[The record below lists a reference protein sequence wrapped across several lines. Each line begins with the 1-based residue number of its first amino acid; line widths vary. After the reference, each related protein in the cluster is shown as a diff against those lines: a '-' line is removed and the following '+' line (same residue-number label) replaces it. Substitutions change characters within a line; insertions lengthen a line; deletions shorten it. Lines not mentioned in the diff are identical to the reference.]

1 VAELTPIP
9 SARQTASAQDYK
21 PVSGYAVAA
30 TVVAGAFVLLLLL
43 VVANALLTK
52 RSALEYPLLV
62 LPAVGLVLAILA
74 RSHIKNSE
82 GTRIG
87 MKLANAAWWV
97 SVLGGAGYGAYLYA
111 NEFVLERE
119 SAGVAD
125 KFFNELKEGRIESS
139 FLHLVPPEERDR
151 VSPDAGEGFAVAY
164 AKSGFFE
171 FRRHDIVRLL
181 KRNGKAA
188 TIERVGVKDVK
199 QAEGA
204 FHATHIYNLEC
215 PDGRFEIQVKMTAT
229 EPKRGGKPVWQIPSR
244 PAPNIAVKALELSE
258 YGRMTMELELEAFQF
273 ARMWTMH
280 LSQNHPVMAQ
290 GMTVPETDRV
300 AMDQAIIAAAVTAG
314 GPAFAAPL
322 SPDLLPA
329 ERRQARRVAL
339 YGPGLLAGGPA
350 VSPARVS
357 QLAFDDLMDQDF
369 FQRDEAKSPYPVEK
383 LAKLRELWASPR
395 LGLAQ
400 SPRVMFDV
408 MVTPEAPTMRLTA
421 NEMWVEMPAELF
433 ENAVTF
439 DRCTIGVVCD
449 NPLVVAALNAA
460 KAKGLNSLAATSGGA
475 ASLPERQW
483 RIGWVRSDLEA
494 MPVVAA
500 PSAAKGP

>member
-1 VAELTPIP
+1 MAELTPIP
-9 SARQTASAQDYK
+9 TARQLPSGPAYQ

-30 TVVAGAFVLLLLL
+30 TIVAGAFVLLLLL

-119 SAGVAD
+119 SAAVAD
-125 KFFNELKEGRIESS
+125 KFFTDLKDGRVESS
-139 FLHLVPPEERDR
+139 FLYLVPPEERDR
-151 VSPDAGEGFAVAY
+151 VPPDAEGFAVAY
-164 AKSGFFE
+164 SKSGFFE
-171 FRRHDIVRLL
+171 FLRHDIVRLL
-181 KRNGKAA
+181 RRNGKAA

-258 YGRMTMELELEAFQF
+258 FGRMTMELELEAFQF

-280 LSQNHPVMAQ
+280 LAQNHPVMAH
-290 GMTVPETDRV
+290 GMTVPETDRLR
-300 AMDQAIIAAAVTAG
+300 MDQAVIAASVTAG
-314 GPAFAAPL
+314 GPAFSAPL

-329 ERRQARRVAL
+329 DRHQARRVAL
-339 YGPGLLAGGPA
+339 YGPGLLAGGTA

-369 FQRDEAKSPYPVEK
+369 FRRDAAKSPYPVEK

-395 LGLAQ
+395 LNLAQ
-400 SPRVMFDV
+400 APRMMFDV
-408 MVTPEAPTMRLTA
+408 MVTPEAPMMYLTA

-449 NPLVVAALNAA
+449 NPQVVAALNAA
-460 KAKGLNSLAATSGGA
+460 KAKGLGSLAANSGGA

-500 PSAAKGP
+500 PTAAKGP